1 MELAHKLRI
10 FAPQFEVE
18 TLEVEEH
25 PGTDIVRGTGN
36 LRGSYAPE
44 PVAVEDFANCL
55 LDINS
60 VKRFTKR
67 YGPLWGEDQAHPG
80 SFAFMLSQWIADR
93 RNYRMMWDRLLGL
106 EIAEDNLPVLPK
118 DLLWLRDAQDPWKK
132 VQTSGTFE
140 ITKLGLAYVAD
151 TLYSALLLKMLAV
164 SVDGKLRRCAK
175 PGCDQQ
181 IYFIAQ
187 HGKSRYCSE
196 ICAKWAQSE
205 WKKEWWADKGQG
217 YQRPKAAATGST
229 RLSPVAKKRG
239 TKSGTQKAR

>member
-10 FAPQFEVE
+10 FAPLFEVD
-18 TLEVEEH
+18 TLEVEERLDTH
-25 PGTDIVRGTGN
+25 IVKGTGS
-36 LRGSYAPE
+36 LLGSYAPE
-44 PVAVEDFANCL
+44 APAIEDFANCL
-55 LDINS
+55 PDINS

-67 YGPLWGEDQAHPG
+67 HGPLWGADQALPG

-93 RNYRMMWDRLLGL
+93 RNYRMVWDRLLGL
-106 EIAEDNLPVLPK
+106 EIAEDNLPALPK

-151 TLYSALLLKMLAV
+151 TLYAALTLKMLAV

-181 IYFIAQ
+181 TYFIAQ
-187 HGKSRYCSE
+187 HGKQNYCSD
-196 ICAKWAQSE
+196 ICAEWAQKK
-205 WKKEWWADKGQG
+205 WKTEWWAVKGHG
-217 YQRPKAAATGST
+217 YQRPNAGVKSMK
-229 RLSPVAKKRG
+229 LKPVAKKKRG
-239 TKSGTQKAR
+239 